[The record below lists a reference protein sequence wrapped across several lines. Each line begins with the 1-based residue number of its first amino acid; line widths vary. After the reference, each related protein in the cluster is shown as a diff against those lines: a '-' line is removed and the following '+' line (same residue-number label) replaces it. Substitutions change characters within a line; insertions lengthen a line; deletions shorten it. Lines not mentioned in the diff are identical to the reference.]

1 MRSEAGISRAQLA
14 GIMSNSQ
21 PRERDRRAPG
31 AGTLSPGA
39 RAYWERRGLLPG
51 GEDRSLAGLRGRRF
65 VERCLDLGFRPARL
79 LKLRQAAETESRELH
94 QLRLFGGAGQPYMA
108 ELVVQEGRSC
118 YEPGTGQQFL
128 PFVGGQ
134 VESSVAPFPTDPDT
148 ALERLLVENAGGPD
162 LEERLR
168 AFCHTYPRSIG
179 GCIEL
184 GNLLFSRGDYD
195 GAAAVYRRSLELD
208 PECAEACYNL
218 AGCHVRKSEF
228 AAAIRGYHRS
238 VRLRPD
244 FPEALFSLGVLY
256 LTLSY
261 RRHARQAFQAV
272 LALGDDG
279 WATSAGRFLRELDQ
293 PPLDDA
299 FHLAGEGA
307 P

>member
-1 MRSEAGISRAQLA
+1 MSHSE
-14 GIMSNSQ
+14 
-21 PRERDRRAPG
+21 PREREGRAAS

-39 RAYWERRGLLPG
+39 RAYWERRGLLPDSG
-51 GEDRSLAGLRGRRF
+51 DRTLAGLRGRRF

-79 LKLRQAAETESRELH
+79 LKLRQAAVAESRELH
-94 QLRLFGGAGQPYMA
+94 QLRLFGGAGQPYAA
-108 ELVVQEGRSC
+108 ELVVQEDGRC

-128 PFVGGQ
+128 PFVGGPD
-134 VESSVAPFPTDPDT
+134 EGTVAPFPTDPDA
-148 ALERLLVENAGGPD
+148 ALERLLAEHAGTPD

-168 AFCHTYPRSIG
+168 TFCQSYPRSIG
-179 GCIEL
+179 ARIEL
-184 GNLLFSRGDYD
+184 GNVLFSREDYD
-195 GAAAVYRRSLELD
+195 GAAAAYRQSLELD

-244 FPEALFSLGVLY
+244 FPEALYSLGVLY

-272 LALGDDG
+272 LALGDDR
-279 WATSAGRFLRELDQ
+279 WTPSAGRFLRELDQ
-293 PPLDDA
+293 PPLDEA
-299 FHLAGEGA
+299 FPIAGEGV